1 MFWADGDD
9 CFCLCLIDIWYLVE
23 EHQGELVVTEGNL
36 DHIAINRIEI
46 SRNINGNFLLGHAN
60 LLAEW
65 MQKPLCTMLPP
76 ASAGRP
82 DYIPISTLVRASVCP
97 VRVYLER
104 HETLDEPLKY
114 TVAKQVGY
122 HLGGDLDVATIWRE
136 IVLVRPDIPITMQ
149 EYLRGCISVCGGL
162 PWRESRTVDL
172 TITNKRYAVSGRV
185 DWFFD
190 TEPKIGLLRAT
201 RAPDHGVW
209 RQDRL
214 RAAGYLLAA
223 EELDGEAVNEVQIV
237 YLPSGIVRRV
247 IPNAS
252 DRRTLLSVLKSV
264 EAIYRGETPRPP
276 PNAPCERCSKK
287 EMCTREPKTL
297 FDRFFR
303 R

>member
-9 CFCLCLIDIWYLVE
+9 CLCLCLIDIWYLVE

-36 DHIAINRIEI
+36 DHIAIDRIEI
-46 SRNINGNFLLGHAN
+46 SGDINGNFLLAHAN

-76 ASAGRP
+76 SSARRP
-82 DYIPISTLVRASVCP
+82 EFIPISTLVRASACP

-104 HETLDEPLKY
+104 HDPIQEPYEY

-122 HLGGDLDVATIWRE
+122 HLGGNLDVDTIWRE
-136 IVLVRPDIPITMQ
+136 ITLVRPDISVTMQ
-149 EYLRGCISVCGGL
+149 GYLRGCISACAGL
-162 PWRESRTVDL
+162 PWRPPRTIDL
-172 TITNKRYAVSGRV
+172 TITNRRYAVSGRI

-190 TEPKIGLLRAT
+190 TEPKIGILRAT

-223 EELDGEAVNEVQIV
+223 EELDGETVSEVQIA

-252 DRRTLLSVLKSV
+252 DRRTLLSALKSV
-264 EAIYRGETPRPP
+264 EAIYRGETPRSP
-276 PNAPCERCSKK
+276 PNAPCDRCGKK
-287 EMCTREPKTL
+287 DLCNKEPPTL
-297 FDRFFR
+297 FERFFKR
-303 R
+303 